1 MTNTAEQLEIE
12 EVPSGGIGDFVMS
25 EEDFRVLER
34 QNAAEEYGNE
44 GIARFEDT
52 ASRIAAYGRFGDD
65 QVAHVETGE
74 LIVPRQLIDQSPEL
88 KNSIFQH
95 LREAGIEDPERYVV
109 GNAENSINPETGLME
124 FGFFSKIFKGI
135 KKAFKKIGKVLKK
148 AAPIILSVAL
158 AGPLGAVY
166 GGMVGQGI
174 GTLIQGGSIKDAFKA
189 AAIGGLTGAAF
200 SGIGGAIDPNQTA
213 LGAIQESLANP
224 GLRFSQAGANIK
236 DALTGQGE
244 GGFFKTLARQPGDAI
259 PTDVRQAIDPLTGK
273 PYPEAVKRGTIS
285 PTEMAEIDAQIARQQ
300 SQTLPKDFV
309 EDRAT
314 GDLIRG
320 ATPQDVSVPGAEN
333 LTRGQNF
340 RIETFDPNAPLQA
353 AADTPSIQEEYIKA
367 LSEGRTRPTRLLSD
381 TTNLSDVGTTP
392 AGTGVSSDVSVTR
405 PDFSQLD
412 LTPDSLK
419 GAFDSFPELP
429 FERLTPPPGV
439 RGTATGFL
447 GNLGEA
453 GKDILQG
460 EFRDSLTNLKEAF
473 FPKLVGQT
481 ADELAISKGFEG
493 ITDDRLTDAARTRL
507 IDQAGKVS
515 LGQKALAY
523 APAAGL
529 AALAGG
535 FFETPPMEEAGL
547 VERDEEGNIIRGDDY
562 LAADPFRFRIFPTG
576 FQPTYRP
583 PVNPIVPYSAQRV
596 AEGGEIF
603 PRRTGGIMPDEGIP
617 NEDSVK
623 AMLMPGEFV
632 MTTTAVRGAGDGD
645 LNKGINNMYSVMRNL
660 EARGRAMS

>member
-224 GLRFSQAGANIK
+224 GLRFSQAGANIGEVLRGEAAK
-236 DALTGQGE
+236 SAGGE
-244 GGFFKTLARQPGDAI
+244 GVLKTLTRKFEAP
-259 PTDVRQAIDPLTGK
+259 VRD
-273 PYPEAVKRGTIS
+273 
-285 PTEMAEIDAQIARQQ
+285 IAG
-300 SQTLPKDFV
+300 
-309 EDRAT
+309 AT
-314 GDLIRG
+314 DLIEGEAARNLDEALQGRLQTADG
-320 ATPQDVSVPGAEN
+320 AVDSN
-333 LTRGQNF
+333 LTRGTTTSIEELGTNRDAILKSPAELANEEYYRNKILEGTPSN
-340 RIETFDPNAPLQA
+340 RITIPEKTSVSDEIFNERAVRAKAFQDAGLGVDGLPIAVKEASTVPSV
-353 AADTPSIQEEYIKA
+353 AADATRKGLEA
-367 LSEGRTRPTRLLSD
+367 LAE
-381 TTNLSDVGTTP
+381 
-392 AGTGVSSDVSVTR
+392 TGS
-405 PDFSQLD
+405 
-412 LTPDSLK
+412 
-419 GAFDSFPELP
+419 
-429 FERLTPPPGV
+429 
-439 RGTATGFL
+439 GTALENIKEMLDFGQFGSEKTFL
-447 GNLGEA
+447 EA
-453 GKDILQG
+453 GKDL
-460 EFRDSLTNLKEAF
+460 F
-473 FPKLVGQT
+473 FPKVGT
-481 ADELAISKGFEG
+481 
-493 ITDDRLTDAARTRL
+493 LTD
-507 IDQAGKVS
+507 
-515 LGQKALAY
+515 Y
-523 APAAGL
+523 YEAAGIDPSSLSGAAAETAKEQGLQFL
-529 AALAGG
+529 ADKGLRPGLLRRFGPGIATLAVGSG
-535 FFETPPMEEAGL
+535 AFETPPEEEVGL
-547 VERDEEGNIIRGDDY
+547 VERDEQGNILRGDDY

-576 FQPTYRP
+576 FQPSYRP
-583 PVNPIVPYSAQRV
+583 PVNPIVPYSPQLV

>member
-148 AAPIILSVAL
+148 AAPIILSIAL

-236 DALTGQGE
+236 DAFTGQGE

-259 PTDVRQAIDPLTGK
+259 PTDVRQAIDPDTGQPFPK
-273 PYPEAVKRGTIS
+273 AVERGTIS
-285 PTEMAEIDAQIARQQ
+285 PTEMAEIDAEIARQQ

-320 ATPQDVSVPGAEN
+320 ATPQDV
-333 LTRGQNF
+333 
-340 RIETFDPNAPLQA
+340 IETFDPNAPLQA
-353 AADTPSIQEEYIKA
+353 APDPTSIQEEYIKA
-367 LSEGRTRPTRLLSD
+367 LSEGRTKPTRLLSD
-381 TTNLSDVGTTP
+381 TIMDRTPSQVVSDTIMDRTPSIVQKELAAKGIDPRGLDIAAQYGVGP
-392 AGTGVSSDVSVTR
+392 LAQGQAVE
-405 PDFSQLD
+405 PI
-412 LTPDSLK
+412 
-419 GAFDSFPELP
+419 
-429 FERLTPPPGV
+429 V

-460 EFRDSLTNLKEAF
+460 EFRGSLTNLKEAF

>member
-224 GLRFSQAGANIK
+224 GLRFSQAGANIGEVLRGEAAK
-236 DALTGQGE
+236 SAGGE
-244 GGFFKTLARQPGDAI
+244 GVLKTLTRKFEAP
-259 PTDVRQAIDPLTGK
+259 VRD
-273 PYPEAVKRGTIS
+273 
-285 PTEMAEIDAQIARQQ
+285 IAG
-300 SQTLPKDFV
+300 
-309 EDRAT
+309 AT
-314 GDLIRG
+314 DLIEGEAARNLDEALQGRLQTADG
-320 ATPQDVSVPGAEN
+320 AVDSN
-333 LTRGQNF
+333 LTRGTTTSIEELGTNRDAILKSPAELANEEYYRNKILEGTPSN
-340 RIETFDPNAPLQA
+340 RITIPEKTSVSDEIFNERAVRAKAFQDAGLGVDGLPIAVKEASTVPSV
-353 AADTPSIQEEYIKA
+353 AADATRKGLEA
-367 LSEGRTRPTRLLSD
+367 LAE
-381 TTNLSDVGTTP
+381 
-392 AGTGVSSDVSVTR
+392 TGS
-405 PDFSQLD
+405 
-412 LTPDSLK
+412 
-419 GAFDSFPELP
+419 
-429 FERLTPPPGV
+429 
-439 RGTATGFL
+439 GTALENIKEMLDFGQFGSEKTFL
-447 GNLGEA
+447 EA
-453 GKDILQG
+453 GKDL
-460 EFRDSLTNLKEAF
+460 F
-473 FPKLVGQT
+473 FPKVGT
-481 ADELAISKGFEG
+481 
-493 ITDDRLTDAARTRL
+493 LTD
-507 IDQAGKVS
+507 
-515 LGQKALAY
+515 Y
-523 APAAGL
+523 YEAAGIDPSSLSGAAAETAKEQGLQFL
-529 AALAGG
+529 ADKGLRPGLLRRFGPGIATLAVGSG
-535 FFETPPMEEAGL
+535 AFETPPEEEAGL
-547 VERDEEGNIIRGDDY
+547 VERDEQGNILRGDDY

-576 FQPTYRP
+576 FQPSYRP
-583 PVNPIVPYSAQRV
+583 PVNPIVPYSPQLV

>member
-1 MTNTAEQLEIE
+1 MAQTAEKLEIE

-148 AAPIILSVAL
+148 VAPTLLSIGL
-158 AGPLGAVY
+158 AMTPLGAIY
-166 GGMVGQGI
+166 GAALGSGI
-174 GTLIQGGSIKDAFKA
+174 GTLVQGGSLKDAFKA
-189 AAIGGLTGAAF
+189 GLV
-200 SGIGGAIDPNQTA
+200 GGATA
-213 LGAIQESLANP
+213 GIFKGASNVLQGGTFTGGVAEGLANP
-224 GLRFSQAGANIK
+224 GARFAQTGAGFRDAFAGIGKEGGEGFLKTAFSKFDPTKVDTQQDFIDKKFAEVGEISPEEMANIDEEITRQAGQPREVTKEVLDKIDPDTGKKFEVARDPVSGLSADASQTYKDYLTELRTGGFEQAGQNLEQLTKTGSGTALENIK
-236 DALTGQGE
+236 EMFDFGLGE
-244 GGFFKTLARQPGDAI
+244 DKKTFF
-259 PTDVRQAIDPLTGK
+259 
-273 PYPEAVKRGTIS
+273 
-285 PTEMAEIDAQIARQQ
+285 
-300 SQTLPKDFV
+300 
-309 EDRAT
+309 
-314 GDLIRG
+314 
-320 ATPQDVSVPGAEN
+320 
-333 LTRGQNF
+333 
-340 RIETFDPNAPLQA
+340 
-353 AADTPSIQEEYIKA
+353 
-367 LSEGRTRPTRLLSD
+367 
-381 TTNLSDVGTTP
+381 
-392 AGTGVSSDVSVTR
+392 
-405 PDFSQLD
+405 
-412 LTPDSLK
+412 
-419 GAFDSFPELP
+419 
-429 FERLTPPPGV
+429 
-439 RGTATGFL
+439 
-447 GNLGEA
+447 EA
-453 GKDILQG
+453 GKDL
-460 EFRDSLTNLKEAF
+460 F
-473 FPKLVGQT
+473 FPKT
-481 ADELAISKGFEG
+481 ATVSETLAARG
-493 ITDDRLTDAARTRL
+493 IDPFAADAAQRAAATDF
-507 IDQAGKVS
+507 IKDAGLSPGLARRFGPLAGVGS
-515 LGQKALAY
+515 LALAS
-523 APAAGL
+523 
-529 AALAGG
+529 GG
-535 FFETPPMEEAGL
+535 FFDTPPQEEAGL
-547 VERDEEGNIIRGDDY
+547 LDRDEDGRLETGLMLVDE
-562 LAADPFRFRIFPTG
+562 DPFKYRIFPTG
-576 FQPTYRP
+576 FEPTYRP

>member
-1 MTNTAEQLEIE
+1 MMTNTAEQLEIE

-224 GLRFSQAGANIK
+224 GLRFSQAGANIGEVLRGEAAK
-236 DALTGQGE
+236 SAGGE
-244 GGFFKTLARQPGDAI
+244 GVLKTLTRKFEAP
-259 PTDVRQAIDPLTGK
+259 VRD
-273 PYPEAVKRGTIS
+273 
-285 PTEMAEIDAQIARQQ
+285 IAG
-300 SQTLPKDFV
+300 
-309 EDRAT
+309 AT
-314 GDLIRG
+314 DLIEGEAARNLDEALQGRLQTADG
-320 ATPQDVSVPGAEN
+320 AVDSN
-333 LTRGQNF
+333 LTRGTTTSIEELGTNRDAILKSPAELANEEYYRNKILEGTPSN
-340 RIETFDPNAPLQA
+340 RITIPEKTSVSDEIFNERAVRAKAFQDAGLGVDGLPIAVKEASTVPSV
-353 AADTPSIQEEYIKA
+353 AADATRKGLEA
-367 LSEGRTRPTRLLSD
+367 LAE
-381 TTNLSDVGTTP
+381 
-392 AGTGVSSDVSVTR
+392 TGS
-405 PDFSQLD
+405 
-412 LTPDSLK
+412 
-419 GAFDSFPELP
+419 
-429 FERLTPPPGV
+429 
-439 RGTATGFL
+439 GTALENIKEMLDFGQFGSEKTFL
-447 GNLGEA
+447 EA
-453 GKDILQG
+453 GKDL
-460 EFRDSLTNLKEAF
+460 F
-473 FPKLVGQT
+473 FPKVGT
-481 ADELAISKGFEG
+481 
-493 ITDDRLTDAARTRL
+493 LTD
-507 IDQAGKVS
+507 
-515 LGQKALAY
+515 Y
-523 APAAGL
+523 YEAAGIDPSSLSGAAAETAKEQGLQFL
-529 AALAGG
+529 ADKGLRPGLLRRFGPGIATLAVGSG
-535 FFETPPMEEAGL
+535 AFETPPEEEAGL
-547 VERDEEGNIIRGDDY
+547 VERDEQGNILRGDDY

-576 FQPTYRP
+576 FQPSYRP
-583 PVNPIVPYSAQRV
+583 PVNPIVPYSPQLV